1 MHYNRTIS
9 ALVFSVVITISA
21 CSSTPHHTNTL
32 IFGTNTKF
40 AIDIAADPTGTPS
53 LTVGYKRQE
62 IVWMPLLANQD
73 NNGKPHADNK
83 FLFLGKQEPQN
94 QDTYSVLASF
104 GATFSAGSTMG
115 IETQGAKV
123 STGGGLAQF
132 FATGLAARKLAE
144 KGGSRLVS
152 IQPDGGVSEQI
163 KMRAAELMASWD
175 NKISRIVAYVQKD
188 GKVDQDRLSALLKDT
203 GLETSNFFQQLP
215 GKDINVLKDALKDK
229 YINNVDALSRNIK

>member
-1 MHYNRTIS
+1 MYYNRTIS
-9 ALVFSVVITISA
+9 ALVLSVVIIISA
-21 CSSTPHHTNTL
+21 CSTPHHTNTL
-32 IFGTNTKF
+32 IFATNTKF
-40 AIDIAADPTGTPS
+40 AIDIAADPTGYPS

-62 IVWMPLLANQD
+62 AVWMPLLANKD
-73 NNGKPHADNK
+73 NKGTSHADNK
-83 FLFLGKQEPQN
+83 FLFLGKQKLQDH
-94 QDTYSVLASF
+94 DTYSVLASF
-104 GATFSAGSTMG
+104 GATFSGGSTMG

-175 NKISRIVAYVQKD
+175 NKISRIIAYVQKD
-188 GKVDQDRLSALLKDT
+188 GKIDQDRLSALLKDT
-203 GLETSNFFQQLP
+203 GLETSEFFQQLP

>member
-1 MHYNRTIS
+1 MYYNRKIS
-9 ALVFSVVITISA
+9 VLVLLVVIIISA
-21 CSSTPHHTNTL
+21 CSTPHHTNTL

-40 AIDIAADPTGTPS
+40 AIDIAADPTGNPS

-62 IVWMPLLANQD
+62 AVWMPLLANKD
-73 NNGKPHADNK
+73 NNGTPNLDNG
-83 FLFLGKQEPQN
+83 FLFLGKQDTQI

-104 GATFSAGSTMG
+104 GATFSGGSTMG

-144 KGGSRLVS
+144 TGGSRLVS
-152 IQPDGGVSEQI
+152 VQPDGGVSEEI
-163 KMRAAELMASWD
+163 KMRAAELTASWD
-175 NKISRIVAYVQKD
+175 NKINLIVAYVQKD
-188 GKVDQDRLSALLKDT
+188 GKVDQDRLSSLLKDT
-203 GLETSNFFQQLP
+203 GLEASDFFKQLP
-215 GKDINVLKDALKDK
+215 GKDINILRDALKDK